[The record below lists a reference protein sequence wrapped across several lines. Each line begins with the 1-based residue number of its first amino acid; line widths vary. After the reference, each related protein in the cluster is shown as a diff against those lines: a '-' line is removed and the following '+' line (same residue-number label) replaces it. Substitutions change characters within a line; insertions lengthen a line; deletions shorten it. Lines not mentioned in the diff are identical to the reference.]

1 VARRSFTM
9 TFTSRRAIV
18 RKHGIAGFGWIAV
31 GRLRARTLQNGLNSL
46 PSVSRASARRR
57 HYRYCRSPPPPS
69 CTSRQMRSRKESG
82 KLRGAKYT
90 GCPSHLEQRL
100 SKWRRVGSSLTI
112 LATVKDLVPSTS
124 SVSVIPPI
132 AAAALCIKP
141 IAMPIEHRRED
152 PSVKKCIGRRH
163 ARRTSDAQ
171 GRFMSGREP
180 SSSGPRKVELMPLAP
195 RLLLDTIWGPCSWRV
210 WFRVG
215 SPWRIGTP
223 FPLSTLAWLMATR
236 VHVET
241 SAHVSNSGGIALPW
255 ARKELF

>member
-1 VARRSFTM
+1 LPIASSPFVHFSPNAIPEGKRQTMRRKVHRMPFPSGATAQQMATRGLVA
-9 TFTSRRAIV
+9 
-18 RKHGIAGFGWIAV
+18 KHPDDGQRFGPEHV
-31 GRLRARTLQNGLNSL
+31 
-46 PSVSRASARRR
+46 
-57 HYRYCRSPPPPS
+57 
-69 CTSRQMRSRKESG
+69 
-82 KLRGAKYT
+82 
-90 GCPSHLEQRL
+90 
-100 SKWRRVGSSLTI
+100 
-112 LATVKDLVPSTS
+112 LA
-124 SVSVIPPI
+124 VSVIPPI

-141 IAMPIEHRRED
+141 IAMPIEHRREG

-236 VHVET
+236 VHVE
-241 SAHVSNSGGIALPW
+241 NLGGCFQLG
-255 ARKELF
+255 RHRCTVGS